1 MRVEEQSHSTRAEI
15 TVSVDVSS
23 GRMNLRVSPQISNT
37 LYVNNYQLMTR
48 AFKCEVAE
56 CLQRSYHYQ
65 DHDSEIQYTLTANY
79 RNANIIV

>member
-1 MRVEEQSHSTRAEI
+1 MRVEEQSHSTCAEI
-15 TVSVDVSS
+15 TISVDVSS
-23 GRMNLRVSPQISNT
+23 GRMNLWISPQISNT

-65 DHDSEIQYTLTANY
+65 DHDSEIEYTFNSQLP
-79 RNANIIV
+79 VP